1 MVLFIIRRVL
11 FVIPIMLGVTLI
23 IFALRV
29 ITPGDPLDQIMPSA
43 TTTEEQR
50 DAMRAQLGL
59 DQPIPIQFVR
69 YVKGVFTGDFGKSY
83 QTRQP
88 ITDTLLVRL
97 PVSLL
102 ISCGSV
108 ILGLLIGIPLGVISS
123 NRQYSWVDSV
133 VLFFSTIANA
143 TPGFVL
149 ALTMIAVFSVKL
161 GWLPAVGITN
171 PLGYIMPM
179 VTIAVSTS
187 SQYTRITRSSML
199 EVIRQDYIR
208 TARAKGQAKITITM
222 RHSLRNAL
230 IPVAAAA
237 GSQLNI
243 QLGGAFIIETV
254 FGVPGIGKYIADS
267 IAVRDFPVIQG
278 GVILLAFVLTIMNL
292 IIDLSFIVINPRLK
306 TSVISGRTR
315 MRKTLLK
322 TAAID

>member
-1 MVLFIIRRVL
+1 
-11 FVIPIMLGVTLI
+11 MLGVTLI

-59 DQPIPIQFVR
+59 DQPIPIQFIR